1 MLVLSRKPEQQIQI
15 GNDIVV
21 TILKVRGSK
30 VSVGIQ
36 APGQTR
42 ILRAEVSRAS
52 LDCPADGGDNPDAAA
67 GFGSAGSAR
76 QAPARRAACAGPLAS
91 ALRRARAS
99 LRPTTAPAAAGGA
112 AGAEIV
118 SDLAGMLNRSA
129 HGTGGAAMLS

>member
-1 MLVLSRKPEQQIQI
+1 LVLSRKPEQQIQI

-42 ILRAEVSRAS
+42 ILRTEVSRAS
-52 LDCPADGGDNPDAAA
+52 LGPADGGENPAAGA
-67 GFGSAGSAR
+67 GFGTAGSVP
-76 QAPARRAACAGPLAS
+76 QAPGRRAACAGPLAS

-99 LRPTTAPAAAGGA
+99 LRPAAPAAAGAA

>member
-30 VSVGIQ
+30 VSVGIH
-36 APGQTR
+36 APGQVR
-42 ILRAEVSRAS
+42 ILRAEVSRDS
-52 LDCPADGGDNPDAAA
+52 LDCPTDGGEHPAAAA
-67 GFGSAGSAR
+67 GFGTAGAVP
-76 QAPARRAACAGPLAS
+76 QAPGRRAACAGPLAG

-99 LRPTTAPAAAGGA
+99 LRPSAPAAAGGA
-112 AGAEIV
+112 TGAEIV
-118 SDLAGMLNRSA
+118 SDVAGMLNRSA